1 MSLQA
6 IGSVALPPHATRSGF
21 DHACV
26 CREADDL
33 CVAHTANDTVEVID
47 LERRVHDATLPGFPG
62 VAGVAVCPERHL
74 LLATCR
80 REGHVASSPL
90 RSALTIRRIAVGDR
104 PNGLAIASARGV
116 ALAAC
121 VGGEVGGPSMA
132 VLDLDHGVVLASA
145 SLPGRPRW
153 VVHDPSEGCFH
164 VNVAAPS
171 QIIAIRDRPP
181 FDVVRSVSIPVAGPH
196 GLELDEARG
205 LLHCACDGGAV
216 VTVEAA
222 SGRVVSQVAIAGGPD
237 VVFFNARRDHL
248 YVAIGDPGVLQV
260 IDTATAKVIE
270 TVSTGR
276 DAHTIG
282 FDPEREHVFAFVP
295 GTHAATVFA
304 EA

>member
-1 MSLQA
+1 MALRA
-6 IGSVALPPHATRSGF
+6 IGAVALPPHAAGAGF

-26 CREADDL
+26 CTEADDL
-33 CVAHTANDTVEVID
+33 CVAHTGNDTVEVID

-62 VAGVAVCPERHL
+62 VAGVAVCGERHL

-80 REGHVASSPL
+80 RAGHVASTPL
-90 RSALTIRRIAVGDR
+90 RGALTIHRMAVGDR
-104 PNGLAIASARGV
+104 PNGLAVASARGV

-121 VGGEVGGPSMA
+121 IGGEVAGPSMA

-145 SLPGRPRW
+145 PLPGRPRW
-153 VVHDPSEGCFH
+153 VVHDPGLGCFH
-164 VNVAAPS
+164 VNVAAPA
-171 QIIAIRDRPP
+171 QILAVRDRPP
-181 FDVVRSVSIPVAGPH
+181 FDVLRSAAIPATGPH

-222 SGRVVSQVAIAGGPD
+222 SGRVVAQVAIAGGPD
-237 VVFFNARRDHL
+237 VVFLNPRRDHL

-260 IDTATAKVIE
+260 VDTATATVVE
-270 TVSTGR
+270 TIPTGAG
-276 DAHTIG
+276 AHTLG
-282 FDPEREHVFAFVP
+282 FDPEREHVYVLVP
-295 GTHAATVFA
+295 GTHSATVFA